1 MEQAIG
7 NILIIT
13 GGVVTLVALFTVLS
27 LLISGTTDRIR
38 TVMLEH
44 PVRSFLV
51 GLVNFLFSA
60 AIAALLAQLV
70 GKVKGLESV
79 FAILAVLILG
89 WLSVPALVGLA
100 SIVGLLRE
108 RMGTG
113 GQNTVRGTM
122 WASLLLVL
130 AALVPFVGWFVFTPV
145 ALLTGL
151 GAAVF
156 TLFRHERPQRII
168 QPTKQVEEKL

>member
-1 MEQAIG
+1 MEQTLGMIL
-7 NILIIT
+7 LII
-13 GGVVTLVALFTVLS
+13 GVVVTLVALFTVLS
-27 LLISGTTDRIR
+27 LLIPGTADRIR

-60 AIAALLAQLV
+60 AVAGLLAQLA
-70 GKVKGLESV
+70 GKVRGLESV
-79 FAILAVLILG
+79 FAILAILILG
-89 WLSVPALVGLA
+89 WLTVPALAGLTA
-100 SIVGLLRE
+100 IVGLLRE
-108 RMGTG
+108 RLGTG
-113 GQNTVRGTM
+113 GQNNVRGTM

-151 GAAVF
+151 GAALF
-156 TLFRHERPQRII
+156 ALFRRERPQGII
-168 QPTKQVEEKL
+168 QQATQVEGNS